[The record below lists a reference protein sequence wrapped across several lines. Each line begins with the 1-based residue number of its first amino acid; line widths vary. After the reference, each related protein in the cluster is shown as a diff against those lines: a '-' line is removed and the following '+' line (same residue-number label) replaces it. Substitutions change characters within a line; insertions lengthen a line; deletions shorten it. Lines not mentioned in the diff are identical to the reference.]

1 MRYSSENYEK
11 VKTETGWKNQLIKH
25 IGTAKSD
32 DELAI
37 YLELAKKDIAMLANQ
52 LSFDFDS
59 QLVNGPFLFLAITTE
74 HR

>member
-1 MRYSSENYEK
+1 MKK

-25 IGTAKSD
+25 IRTAKSD

-59 QLVNGPFLFLAITTE
+59 QLVNGLFSLSSYYHGASLDLQ
-74 HR
+74 R